1 MQVTRQKIIDMLRAH
16 GQATVD
22 ELATEVSLT
31 PMAVRHHLNVL
42 QADGLVLILRTKQRH
57 RPGRP
62 IQVYG
67 LTNKARKLYPQQ
79 YLQLTDLLVEEMTE
93 RIGQEAVDD
102 VFKGIADRLVAEVPP
117 LAEDAP
123 LAARFETLVTFL
135 KEKGFVAE
143 WTLENGEY
151 TLCHYD
157 CPYRQFA
164 QNHNTVCMLDERLI
178 TAIIGSAPIR
188 QLSIAQ
194 HQELCKYVFPNLTP
208 PDKISPAV

>member
-1 MQVTRQKIIDMLRAH
+1 MQVTRQRIIDILRSR

-22 ELATEVSLT
+22 ELAKEVGLT

-42 QADGLVLILRTKQRH
+42 QADDLIMILRTKQQH

-79 YLQLTDLLVEEMTE
+79 YIQLTDLLIDEIAEQVGPKGVKD
-93 RIGQEAVDD
+93 I
-102 VFKGIADRLVAEVPP
+102 FLGIADRLATEAPP
-117 LAEDAP
+117 LAADTPTE
-123 LAARFETLVTFL
+123 ARLNALVDYLHT
-135 KEKGFVAE
+135 KGFVAE
-143 WTLENGEY
+143 WQIEDGRY

-164 QNHNTVCMLDERLI
+164 KSHPDVCLLDKKLI
-178 TAIIGSAPIR
+178 TTFVGSAPVR
-188 QLSIAQ
+188 QLSIAADD
-194 HQELCKYVFPNLTP
+194 EMCKYVFTDIPVAAP
-208 PDKISPAV
+208 EA